1 MGIKISFSCKDYNV
15 FCNTCR
21 QEKTEFRYFLLL
33 VWYYSCLV
41 WMKYYPTTM
50 FHLLLSY
57 LQFCSSKSKWSGLFF
72 TAIDNTL
79 SDPFIHLFLF
89 FVLFFDNIFHH
100 VWKSHGPGTTY
111 CTVLF
116 CITILMKQFY
126 KFLACT
132 AHASG
137 MTIAKQGVILL

>member
-1 MGIKISFSCKDYNV
+1 MSIKIIYSATLTVRKEQNSII
-15 FCNTCR
+15 FC
-21 QEKTEFRYFLLL
+21 FV

-57 LQFCSSKSKWSGLFF
+57 LQFCSSKSKWFDLFF
-72 TAIDNTL
+72 TAIDKTL
-79 SDPFIHLFLF
+79 SDTFIHSFIPFF
-89 FVLFFDNIFHH
+89 FVLFFNNIFHH

-116 CITILMKQFY
+116 CITILMKRVY
-126 KFLACT
+126 KFLACA